1 MSSLNNISIR
11 VTNPILTSN
20 EPQIIILEDSE
31 IFISTQIKINFILHN
46 INYFFIGMSIP
57 IFWINDTKI
66 FRSFVIISGIFS
78 FIATILLYI
87 KVINKSFI
95 LFIVNRIKN

>member
-1 MSSLNNISIR
+1 MSSLNNFSIR

-20 EPQIIILEDSE
+20 EPRIIILEDSE
-31 IFISTQIKINFILHN
+31 IFISTQTKTNIILHN

-66 FRSFVIISGIFS
+66 FWIFTIVSGIFS
-78 FIATILLYI
+78 LIVTILLYI
-87 KVINKSFI
+87 KLINKNFI